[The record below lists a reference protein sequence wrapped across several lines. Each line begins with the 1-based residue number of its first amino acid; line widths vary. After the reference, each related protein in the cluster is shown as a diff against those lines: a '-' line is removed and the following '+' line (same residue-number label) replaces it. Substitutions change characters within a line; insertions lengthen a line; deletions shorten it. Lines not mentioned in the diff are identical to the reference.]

1 MNFSIPEELIELA
14 TIFKKNKEKLYIVG
28 GFIRNKILGIAD
40 EYNLDID
47 VCSSALPEKVIKML
61 EKTEFESN
69 FMNKEL
75 GVIEIKKNIRVEH
88 ATFRKEKYE
97 FSGVH
102 IPDNVEF
109 IKDINQDALRRDFR
123 CNAIYYDILE
133 EEIVDPLDG
142 FGDINNKILRTTGD
156 PEVVFKDDAERI
168 LRMVRFA
175 STLCFEIEKRTLKE
189 ASNNVSKLKFISKTR
204 IREEFSKIVLAD
216 TVYPNL
222 ADIKY
227 AHARGVMMLAKIDAL
242 KYIIP
247 ALDEINKKPI
257 IEDRGKLLFDHV
269 MNVFA
274 ISDPEVRLS
283 ALLHDVGKA
292 KAFLQ
297 FGNFEGSSDFSP
309 VIIEDNLGENGLCF
323 SKKIVERVKRVVLG
337 QDFNK
342 HGFESVKNIRHFIVE
357 NYQDIELILK
367 LKKAINFDKYHK
379 NALSFGFVRLKK
391 TYEKMLKMNTPFT
404 LKELNINGTIL
415 KNTFPQL
422 KENKIGIILDL
433 LLKKC
438 IDDPRKNNKENL
450 LYIAEKFLI
459 KNKQEFLEGKR

>member
-28 GFIRNKILGIAD
+28 GFVRNKILGIAD
-40 EYNLDID
+40 EFNLDID
-47 VCSSALPEKVIKML
+47 VCSSALPEKVMKML
-61 EKTEFESN
+61 EKTDFEAN

-75 GVIEIKKNIRVEH
+75 GVIEIKKNLRVEH

-123 CNAIYYDILE
+123 CNAIYFDILE

-142 FGDINNKILRTTGD
+142 FGDINNKILRTTD
-156 PEVVFKDDAERI
+156 NPEIVFRDDAERI

-175 STLCFEIEKRTLKE
+175 STLCFEIEKKTFKE
-189 ASNNVSKLKFISKTR
+189 ALNNVSKLKFISKTR

-222 ADIKY
+222 ADVKY
-227 AHARGVMMLAKIDAL
+227 AHARGITILSELGAL
-242 KYIIP
+242 RYVLP
-247 ALDEINKKPI
+247 ALDEIKRKPI
-257 IEDRGKLLFDHV
+257 IEDCGKLLYDHV
-269 MNVFA
+269 LNVFA

-292 KAFLQ
+292 KAFLE
-297 FGNFEGSSDFSP
+297 FGNFEGSSDFAP
-309 VIIEDNLGENGLCF
+309 VIIEDNLGENGLCY

-342 HGFESVKNIRHFIVE
+342 HGFESAKNIRHYIAE

-367 LKKAINFDKYHK
+367 LKKAINFDKYNK
-379 NALSFGFVRLKK
+379 KSLSFGFVRLKK
-391 TYEKMLKMNTPFT
+391 TYEKMLKSNTPFT
-404 LKELNINGTIL
+404 LKDLKINGNNL

-422 KENKIGIILDL
+422 KENKIGFVLDFL
-433 LLKKC
+433 LSKC
-438 IDDPRKNNKENL
+438 IDKPMKNNKDNL
-450 LYIAEKFLI
+450 LFLAEKLLI